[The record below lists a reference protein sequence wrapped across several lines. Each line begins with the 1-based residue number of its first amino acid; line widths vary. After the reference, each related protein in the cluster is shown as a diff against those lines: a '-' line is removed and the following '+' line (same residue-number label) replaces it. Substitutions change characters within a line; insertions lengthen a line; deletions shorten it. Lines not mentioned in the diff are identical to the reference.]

1 MLRALSFGDAHTVFI
16 LWGNLRFES
25 FATATRAKSDEDL
38 REELLRRLVDRQLLG
53 PSHQILMDGDIER
66 LPLRELPPGN
76 VASLY
81 LMFVAYTRTTDS
93 PVASKSTFYKVAR
106 KWNVCLRFRRR
117 TEHSLCIECS
127 RLKAA
132 IHGCSETW
140 FCYLLVLTQDFCFWF

>member
-106 KWNVCLRFRRR
+106 KWSVCLRFRRR

-140 FCYLLVLTQDFCFWF
+140 FCYLF